1 VPRAQR
7 DRVADLVVRG
17 GLVMTLDAGRRVLRD
32 ASIAVVE
39 GRIEAIAPT
48 ADIDRDWTALT
59 VLDATGSVVTPGL
72 VDAHVHLSHQL
83 LRTTIPDRWP
93 EDREHDVW
101 LPYWR
106 NMTPNDAYHSALLAC
121 LEMVRNGTTT
131 FCDMSG
137 RYTGEIQAQAAE
149 AVGLRGVVSEVC
161 WDRAPHPDVAIGDT
175 AACIAR
181 LESLIARFPR
191 HPGRRVWAAVGM
203 SGMGRASDELVIA
216 ADELARRHGAML
228 YMHQSFA
235 AADTEALTA
244 AAGGRRPVEHLAD
257 LGVLGPHLQLVHLI
271 RTEPSE
277 VDLLAD
283 AGASVVHCPG
293 ASVRW
298 GMGAARL
305 GRFPEMIA
313 AGINVALGSDSGNY
327 SDFLD
332 IGRQIY
338 LAATIHREVRGLTPV
353 VTAEQALE
361 MGTINGARAL
371 DIAAD
376 VGSIEVGKR
385 ADIVVHDAR
394 RPEWHPL
401 TDPAASFVYAAQ
413 STGVRDVVIDG
424 EVVLER
430 GRFTRLDELAAL
442 AEVDHAA
449 ADLSRRMGLAIERP
463 WPIT

>member
-1 VPRAQR
+1 
-7 DRVADLVVRG
+7 
-17 GLVMTLDAGRRVLRD
+17 
-32 ASIAVVE
+32 
-39 GRIEAIAPT
+39 
-48 ADIDRDWTALT
+48 
-59 VLDATGSVVTPGL
+59 
-72 VDAHVHLSHQL
+72 
-83 LRTTIPDRWP
+83 
-93 EDREHDVW
+93 
-101 LPYWR
+101 
-106 NMTPNDAYHSALLAC
+106 
-121 LEMVRNGTTT
+121 MVRNGTTT

-161 WDRAPHPDVAIGDT
+161 WDRPPHPDVAIGDT
-175 AACIAR
+175 DVCIAR
-181 LESLIARFPR
+181 LESLISRFPR
-191 HPGRRVWAAVGM
+191 EPGRRLWAAVGM
-203 SGMGRASDELVIA
+203 SGMGRASDELVVA
-216 ADELARRHGAML
+216 ASDLARRHRAML
-228 YMHQSFA
+228 YMHQSFG
-235 AADTEALTA
+235 AADTDALTA
-244 AAGGRRPVEHLAD
+244 AAGGRRPVEHLAH

-271 RTEPSE
+271 RTDPSE
-277 VDLLAD
+277 VNLLAD

-305 GRFPEMIA
+305 GQFPEMIA

-332 IGRQIY
+332 VGRQMY

-353 VTAEQALE
+353 VTAEQAIE

-371 DIAAD
+371 GIAES

-385 ADIVVHDAR
+385 ADIVVHDAH

-413 STGVRDVVIDG
+413 STGVRDVVVDG
-424 EVVLER
+424 EIILED
-430 GRFTRLDELAAL
+430 GRLTRLDAPSAL
-442 AEVDHAA
+442 VDIDRAA
-449 ADLSRRMGLAIERP
+449 ADLRRRMGLAIERP